1 MWSAKNISSSFSSA
15 QNPSLESL
23 FKDTGMGQHLSLTS
37 KMKAIIY
44 VIYWGVI
51 GVTFY
56 YYLMQVIFILMLR
69 FLEKFSCFCNV
80 FGSIVFHR
88 SDVVLTGSHQES
100 ANLHSSSFN
109 SQVSNLQRQKY
120 DYLIC

>member
-51 GVTFY
+51 GVTFLLFNASNLY
-56 YYLMQVIFILMLR
+56 FNASVPGKIFL
-69 FLEKFSCFCNV
+69 FCNV